1 MENDK
6 LFSLYAFTLLAGV
19 ASVATASVMAGFG
32 ALPSLGVFAEHL
44 ALSLTVRGA
53 YHSFGGPYPLFGSR
67 SGAEATAVPASGA
80 AASAEEKLAA

>member
-19 ASVATASVMAGFG
+19 ASVATASVMAGIA

-44 ALSLTVRGA
+44 VLSLTVRGA
-53 YHSFGGPYPLFGSR
+53 YHSFGGPYPLFGSW
-67 SGAEATAVPASGA
+67 SSTEAVAVPAEGTSP
-80 AASAEEKLAA
+80 SAEEKLAA